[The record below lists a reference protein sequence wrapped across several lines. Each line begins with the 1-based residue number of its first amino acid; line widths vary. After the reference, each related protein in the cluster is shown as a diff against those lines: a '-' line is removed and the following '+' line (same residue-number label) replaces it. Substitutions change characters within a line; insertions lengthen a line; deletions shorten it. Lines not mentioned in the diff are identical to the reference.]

1 MGQTRLV
8 RIVSVLGTRARAR
21 RRSRRATSS
30 ATVPHA
36 EAPLRS
42 LVRPL
47 CLGHCAPER
56 LTRSRGRRP
65 VPRGTPELAGAS
77 MPSRRWPANLSPRR
91 VACSHAVT
99 RRSRTAFPNAPTTY
113 LSALPPP
120 SHEHTLCRRPPR
132 LPREQ
137 PQLAGSIR
145 RPRAT
150 FLQFLPPAAPQPL
163 YSRSPP
169 PLIVPEP
176 LRRGPSQNFRPPYH
190 VRVRST

>member
-1 MGQTRLV
+1 
-8 RIVSVLGTRARAR
+8 
-21 RRSRRATSS
+21 
-30 ATVPHA
+30 
-36 EAPLRS
+36 
-42 LVRPL
+42 
-47 CLGHCAPER
+47 
-56 LTRSRGRRP
+56 
-65 VPRGTPELAGAS
+65 
-77 MPSRRWPANLSPRR
+77 MPSRRWPANLSPRC

-113 LSALPPP
+113 LSSIPPP

-150 FLQFLPPAAPQPL
+150 FLQFLPPAAPQPP

-176 LRRGPSQNFRPPYH
+176 LRRGQSQNFRPPYH
-190 VRVRST
+190 VRVRSTSPVTMPFRPSSSPTNGTNRTTVRSRCLCFRPLIVLALFPRMFP